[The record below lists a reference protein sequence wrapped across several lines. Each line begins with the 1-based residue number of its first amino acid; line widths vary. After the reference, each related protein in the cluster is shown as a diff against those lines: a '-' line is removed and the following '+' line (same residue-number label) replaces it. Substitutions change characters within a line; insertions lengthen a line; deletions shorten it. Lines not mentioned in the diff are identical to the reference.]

1 MRKIGIT
8 TTVPIEAVYAGKCL
22 PIDINNLFISDKTP
36 VKYINDAELDAF
48 PRNICAW
55 IKGIYAASK
64 KYKLKEIIAVHQ
76 GDCSNTLAMT
86 ERMELDKI
94 KIIPFGYP
102 FDRDE
107 NILKYRIENLLKY
120 FGTDWNKANQVK
132 KELDEIRKYA
142 HEIDYLSWHDKKI
155 TGFESHLWQVSTSDF
170 NQNPEKYKA
179 EAKEFITKAKKR
191 KSKTD
196 KINLGYIGVP
206 PIVPKI
212 YPFIEKHGGNIIF
225 NEVQRQFTMPQKSND
240 LIEQYLKYNYPY
252 DVFTKIEDIKK
263 EIKKRS
269 LKGIIHYVQSFCFR
283 KIEDEIYRRSIDIP
297 ILTLECDLPG
307 EISARDKTR
316 LEVFMEMLKQ

>member
-1 MRKIGIT
+1 MRKVGLT
-8 TTVPIEAVYAGKCL
+8 TTIPIETIYAGGAV
-22 PIDINNLFISDKTP
+22 PYDINNLFISDKNP
-36 VKYINDAELDAF
+36 SKFISEAELAAF

-64 KYKLKEIIAVHQ
+64 QYKLKEIVAVHQ

-86 ERMELDKI
+86 ERMEMDNI

-107 NILKYRIENLLKY
+107 NILKYRIENLIKY
-120 FGTDWNKANQVK
+120 FQTDFKTVNEKK
-132 KELDEIRKYA
+132 KEFDDIRKYL
-142 HEIDYLSWHDKKI
+142 HEIDNLTWHDKKVS
-155 TGFESHLWQVSTSDF
+155 GFENHLWLVSASDF
-170 NQNPEKYKA
+170 CQNPTKFKTD
-179 EAKEFITKAKKR
+179 AKNFLNKAKKR
-191 KSKTD
+191 KGQKES
-196 KINLGYIGVP
+196 INIGYVGVP
-206 PIVPKI
+206 PIIPKI
-212 YPFIEKHGGNIIF
+212 YPFIEKHGGHIVF
-225 NEVQRQFTMPQKSND
+225 NEVQRQFAMPKAGAD
-240 LIEQYLKYNYPY
+240 IVEQYLLYNYPY

-283 KIEDEIYRRSIDIP
+283 KIEDEIYRKSLDIP

>member
-8 TTVPIEAVYAGKCL
+8 TTVPIEVIYAAGAVPY
-22 PIDINNLFISDKTP
+22 DINNLFISDKKP
-36 VKYINDAELDAF
+36 IDFINEAELQAF

-55 IKGIYAASK
+55 IKGIYAASI
-64 KYKLKEIIAVHQ
+64 KYNLKEIIAVHQ

-86 ERMELDKI
+86 ERMQLDDI
-94 KIIPFGYP
+94 TIIPFGYP
-102 FDRDE
+102 FDKDKQ
-107 NILKYRIENLLKY
+107 ILKYRIENLLKY
-120 FGTDWNKANQVK
+120 FNTDFKKANETK
-132 KELDEIRKYA
+132 KRLDEIRKYA
-142 HEIDYLSWHDKKI
+142 HEIDYLSWNDKKI
-155 TGFESHLWQVSTSDF
+155 TGFENHLWLVSTSDF
-170 NQNPEKYKA
+170 NQNPDKYKE
-179 EAKEFITKAKKR
+179 EAKAFIQKAKKR

-225 NEVQRQFTMPQKSND
+225 NEVQRQFAMPNKSDD
-240 LIEQYLKYNYPY
+240 LMQQYLQFTYPY
-252 DVFTKIEDIKK
+252 DIFAKIEDIK
-263 EIKKRS
+263 EQIKKRS

-283 KIEDEIYRRSIDIP
+283 KIEDEIYRRCLDIP